1 MGPGAGYCGITGIL
15 SHHFLTPKNTSGSN
29 NRNRESNAK
38 TAHTVPVVAFPGSCW
53 WRPTSAA
60 SDSMILH
67 PWPVLWRVS
76 FIGHD
81 VLLERVL
88 RNVNIGSGIG
98 CLRGKHDLDR
108 GRQTVCRR
116 RLVISQAIVCIF
128 TM

>member
-15 SHHFLTPKNTSGSN
+15 SHHFPTPKNTSGSN
-29 NRNRESNAK
+29 NRNRENNVK
-38 TAHTVPVVAFPGSCW
+38 TAPCAVVAFPGSCW
-53 WRPTSAA
+53 WRLTSAA

-67 PWPVLWRVS
+67 PWPVFWRVS

-81 VLLERVL
+81 DLLERVL

-98 CLRGKHDLDR
+98 CSRGKHDLDR

-116 RLVISQAIVCIF
+116 RRVISQATVCIF